1 MTKNTSHQSNGFT
14 KKRLLIMIL
23 VIGVISGGLFFAKT
37 RSTENQNTTNK
48 PARDSAG
55 TNLAPPT
62 EEEKAET
69 EAYKKELGQSAQPT
83 NTSENGKKQVTP
95 FITGADKQE
104 ISAYV
109 SGIIEEGG
117 TCTATLTKDG
127 KTLTKT
133 SKGFGNVSYT
143 SCEPIDV
150 SGSLENGNWSVVV
163 SYSSGTTDG
172 KSEAKVFTV
181 E

>member
-1 MTKNTSHQSNGFT
+1 MTKNTSRRTSRFT
-14 KKRLLIMIL
+14 KKYLLIIL
-23 VIGVISGGLFFAKT
+23 AVLVVIAGCYLFVNA
-37 RSTENQNTTNK
+37 RSAEVQNTTNK
-48 PARDSAG
+48 PARDSG
-55 TNLAPPT
+55 TNLDPPT
-62 EEEKAET
+62 KEEKSET
-69 EAYKKELGQSAQPT
+69 EAHKKELEQSTQPT

-109 SGIIEEGG
+109 SGIFEEGG

-143 SCEPIDV
+143 SCEPIEV
-150 SGSLENGNWSVVV
+150 SGSLENGTWSVIV
-163 SYSSGTTDG
+163 SYSSGTAGG